1 MLSEIN
7 VIFKYSVVKHT
18 NHSVHFGHKH
28 WEALI
33 ICTILV
39 IFFSINNQGIE
50 ISTYE
55 VTVIKN

>member
-1 MLSEIN
+1 M
-7 VIFKYSVVKHT
+7 KRT

-33 ICTILV
+33 ICITLV
-39 IFFSINNQGIE
+39 ILFSINNQGIE